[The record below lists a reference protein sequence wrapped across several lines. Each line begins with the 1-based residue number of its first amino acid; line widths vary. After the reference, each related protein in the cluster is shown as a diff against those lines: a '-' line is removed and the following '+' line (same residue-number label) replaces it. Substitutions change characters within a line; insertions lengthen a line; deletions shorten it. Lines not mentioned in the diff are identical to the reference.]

1 MSRTRMFGVIAAL
14 VACAGFA
21 TGCGGS
27 GGYTAA
33 EETPTTSAPAPEA
46 PAAAT
51 PAAAATPGAE
61 SVIGQF
67 DPADPKAA
75 KDQTYAG
82 YERFPKSR
90 ASKIFVDP
98 TVKPVAPAPVS
109 DGSTSGGTAP
119 GGTTTTPQPSGP
131 TDPLTPNPAPASLTA
146 SIDVNGVVEP
156 ATLGGAIPAAT
167 PQFTVKSIT
176 STTVT
181 LQLLS
186 GTLPGGGTTID
197 LARDVPVTLNNQST
211 GANLTLT
218 VKEIKA
224 SV

>member
-1 MSRTRMFGVIAAL
+1 MSRTRTFGLIAAL

-33 EETPTTSAPAPEA
+33 AEAPTPTAAPD
-46 PAAAT
+46 PAAA
-51 PAAAATPGAE
+51 AAAPATPGAE

-67 DPADPKAA
+67 DPSDPKAA
-75 KDQTYAG
+75 KDQTFAG
-82 YERFPKSR
+82 YDRFPKSR

-98 TVKPVAPAPVS
+98 TVKPAAAEPVAAAPAPGAPVS
-109 DGSTSGGTAP
+109 DGGTP
-119 GGTTTTPQPSGP
+119 TPAKTPGP
-131 TDPLTPNPAPASLTA
+131 TDPVTPEPVAASLTA
-146 SIDVNGVVEP
+146 SIDVNGVAEP
-156 ATLGGAIPAAT
+156 AAVGGAIPAAA
-167 PQFTVKSIT
+167 PQFTVKYIT
-176 STTVT
+176 NTTVT
-181 LQLLS
+181 LQLMS

-197 LARDVPVTLNNQST
+197 LAKDVPVTLNNPST